1 MRGSEHIWREER
13 QRCARNFSVTISAAG
28 FPETEGVL
36 RSPVHGRSAKRR
48 ARNMNVAGFLYP
60 AMSFAAAQAAFR
72 PTPESIPPPN
82 ANLTVEIPKGV
93 PFNYHPLN
101 PLGFLTRA
109 AQIYPDKLA
118 LAHPNV
124 PHPVFYTYSVW
135 AQRVQNLAYALI
147 QAGIQ
152 PGDRIAVIAPNS
164 PMIADTLQAASAA
177 RCIVTTINIRLTKP
191 EVDYIRDH
199 SGARIIFADYEYAH
213 LVRGASV
220 PVVLCQD
227 TGLPSDPYEQF
238 LSSGRR
244 FSCEKGWAGLTMDAD
259 ENTPISLNYTSGT
272 TGRPKG
278 VLTTMRGSY
287 LGAIANAVEM
297 QITKDSTYLWSVTFW
312 ILPMFHAAGWTYPW
326 ACTFAFA
333 TQLTIRTV
341 DVGLIWRH
349 LLHSRVTHY
358 CGAPTVEISIVNHP
372 DARRLDHPVT
382 AIIAGAAP
390 TAQLLGDLEKKGIKP
405 VHVYGL
411 TEVIIA
417 ATYGPFT
424 RGYTQDSWNA
434 LPYEDRVKRLARQGH
449 AFATAHPCRVVY
461 SPSELP
467 AGAAP
472 DALVDVPKD
481 GKTIGEI
488 IMAGNIVMAG
498 YFRDPE
504 ATQKATVGG
513 WFHSGDLAVW
523 YPDGSIAIQDR
534 SKDIIISGGENASS
548 LAIEQGKFLPLSL
561 SALRHKQLTQHH
573 HHRARRAPRRA
584 RSIRRRA
591 RAPAV
596 GRAPDGLRPAAH
608 GRRAALGRAAPRV
621 QRVAQGPCAWPSA
634 GLCAAGK
641 TSTGKI
647 LKTSL
652 RKRAKEMGAEKAK
665 LTRTMRG
672 WLAGGEQEAG
682 YGDTGDTGYRS
693 LREY

>member
-1 MRGSEHIWREER
+1 M
-13 QRCARNFSVTISAAG
+13 
-28 FPETEGVL
+28 L
-36 RSPVHGRSAKRR
+36 R
-48 ARNMNVAGFLYP
+48 
-60 AMSFAAAQAAFR
+60 AQAAFR

-82 ANLTVEIPKGV
+82 ANLTLELPKGV
-93 PFNYHPLN
+93 PVNHHPLN

-147 QAGIQ
+147 QFGIQ

-191 EVDYIRDH
+191 EVDYILDH

-220 PVVLCQD
+220 PIVVCQD

-238 LSSGRR
+238 LSSGRW

-259 ENTPISLNYTSGT
+259 ENTPNSLNYTSGT

-297 QITKDSTYLWSVTFW
+297 QITKDSTYLW

-372 DARRLDHPVT
+372 DAKRLDHPVT

-411 TEVIIA
+411 TE
-417 ATYGPFT
+417 TYGPFT
-424 RGYTQDSWNA
+424 RGYTQDSWNT
-434 LPYEDRVKRLARQGH
+434 LPYEERVKRLARQGH

-472 DALVDVPKD
+472 DALVDVPRD
-481 GKTIGEI
+481 GKTVGEI

-504 ATQKATVGG
+504 ATRKATVGG

-523 YPDGSIAIQDR
+523 FPDGSIAIQDR

-548 LAIEQGKFLPLSL
+548 LAIEQELAVHPDVLEVSVVAREHPRWGERPMAFVQLRVDAAERWAGRHPEFSESLKDHARGRLPGF
-561 SALRHKQLTQHH
+561 
-573 HHRARRAPRRA
+573 ARPEWVHVVEEL
-584 RSIRRRA
+584 
-591 RAPAV
+591 P
-596 GRAPDGLRPAAH
+596 
-608 GRRAALGRAAPRV
+608 
-621 QRVAQGPCAWPSA
+621 
-634 GLCAAGK
+634 K

-647 LKTSL
+647 LKTAL

-665 LTRTMRG
+665 L
-672 WLAGGEQEAG
+672 
-682 YGDTGDTGYRS
+682 
-693 LREY
+693 